1 MQLIIGAYDLGTP
14 SRSANID
21 ATVTLSVVRNLQTPY
36 FLQSNYVTTIQ
47 ENQATGTSILQVSA
61 RDDDT
66 TVSFLTSSQRI
77 KSIDNSE
84 EGKYLWFDFNSAFI
98 AIWHKILIS
107 IFSLFAHTRIC
118 S

>member
-1 MQLIIGAYDLGTP
+1 MLDSFFSMQLIIGAYDLGTP

-77 KSIDNSE
+77 NLLIIVKKENIS
-84 EGKYLWFDFNSAFI
+84 GL
-98 AIWHKILIS
+98 ILILLLL
-107 IFSLFAHTRIC
+107 LFGTK

>member
-66 TVSFLTSSQRI
+66 TVSFLISSQRI
-77 KSIDNSE
+77 KSIIVKKENIS
-84 EGKYLWFDFNSAFI
+84 GL
-98 AIWHKILIS
+98 ILI
-107 IFSLFAHTRIC
+107 LLLLCRLPALA
-118 S
+118 

>member
-1 MQLIIGAYDLGTP
+1 MLDSFFSMQLIIGAYDLGTP

-77 KSIDNSE
+77 KSIIVKKENIS
-84 EGKYLWFDFNSAFI
+84 GL
-98 AIWHKILIS
+98 ILILLLL
-107 IFSLFAHTRIC
+107 LFGTK

>member
-77 KSIDNSE
+77 KSIIVKKENIS
-84 EGKYLWFDFNSAFI
+84 GL
-98 AIWHKILIS
+98 ILILLLL
-107 IFSLFAHTRIC
+107 LFGTK